1 MTQPKLYSL
10 ENSVLEFGSP
20 LSLSLYLSVSV
31 CLSVFL
37 SLSPSVSLCLC
48 LPPPSV
54 FLSPLHASP
63 CMCSI
68 NRISSS
74 WARDECKKTLCL
86 LHYPRKIKFI
96 HSFIHSLSLSLCL
109 SPALCPPSLLPALSV
124 GHLPLCVCM
133 SVCLCVRVSAV
144 VGIVSARP
152 MKRQRAL

>member
-1 MTQPKLYSL
+1 MFWSSGPLCLCPSIC
-10 ENSVLEFGSP
+10 
-20 LSLSLYLSVSV
+20 LSLSV
-31 CLSVFL
+31 CLSFSPSL
-37 SLSPSVSLCLC
+37 LLSPSVSVS
-48 LPPPSV
+48 PPPSV

-96 HSFIHSLSLSLCL
+96 HSFIHSLSLCL